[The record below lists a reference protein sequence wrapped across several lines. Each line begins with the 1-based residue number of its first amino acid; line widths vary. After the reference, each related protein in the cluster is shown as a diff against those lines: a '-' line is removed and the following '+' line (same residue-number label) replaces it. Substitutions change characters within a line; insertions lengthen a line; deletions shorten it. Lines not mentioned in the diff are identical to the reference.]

1 MRKSYALPSRRRII
15 GGAAGLAAAL
25 AMPAIVPRAA
35 ATADEDDWQAGAGAD
50 WAKVLAAGQ
59 SEGTVV
65 VGAPGIA
72 GQAMIDPFKRDTGIT
87 LELFGGTPNAITSRV
102 EAELQAKRVTIDVIL
117 GGQAELAFLDQLR
130 PLDTEL
136 LLPTVTDG
144 QYWRNGR
151 IKWVDTENRKLV
163 QGTEYVAGWLI
174 VDAEA
179 VKDSDI
185 TAWKD
190 LLDPKYQGRIG
201 AYDPLIPGP
210 GFACGTWLIGLFGA
224 DFVTNLFIKQ
234 KIGYTPDTN
243 LLVEWVARKKYDIAL
258 GGIQAALQ
266 QFRDQGFRDT
276 VKPLLPYD
284 APGYLTGGYSVLK
297 MPQGLPH
304 PNAATVFLNW
314 YLSKPGATAYSTVM
328 LESSR
333 RIDVKLTEVL
343 SYIVP
348 HNGVNYVDVYNET
361 AYRKRPEQLVALKA
375 ALQQR

>member
-1 MRKSYALPSRRRII
+1 MNKASALPSRRTII
-15 GGAAGLAAAL
+15 GGAAGLAASL
-25 AMPAIVPRAA
+25 AMPAIVTRAA
-35 ATADEDDWQAGAGAD
+35 ADDDWQDGAGAD
-50 WAKVLAAGQ
+50 WAKVLAAGR
-59 SEGTVV
+59 SEGSVV

-72 GQAMIDPFKRDTGIT
+72 GQAMVDPFKRDTGIT
-87 LELFGGTPNAITSRV
+87 LELFAGSPNAITSRV
-102 EAELQAKRVTIDVIL
+102 QAELEAKRVTIDVIL
-117 GGQAELAFLDQLR
+117 GGQAELAFLDRLR
-130 PLDTEL
+130 PLDSEL
-136 LLPTVTDG
+136 LLPKVNGG

-151 IKWVDTENRKLV
+151 IKWVDSENRKLV
-163 QGTEYVAGWLI
+163 QATEYVAGWLV
-174 VDAEA
+174 VDTEA

-185 TAWKD
+185 TSWKN
-190 LLDPKYQGRIG
+190 LLDAKYQGRVG
-201 AYDPLIPGP
+201 SYDPLIPGP

-224 DFVTNLFIKQ
+224 DFVTDLFIKQ

-258 GGIQAALQ
+258 GGIQAALET
-266 QFRDQGFRDT
+266 FRDQGFRDT
-276 VKPLLPYD
+276 IKPLLPYD

-314 YLSKPGATAYSTVM
+314 YLSRPGATAYSNVM

-333 RIDVKLTEVL
+333 RIDVKLPEVL

-348 HNGVNYVDVYNET
+348 HNGINYVDVYNET

-375 ALQQR
+375 ALAQR